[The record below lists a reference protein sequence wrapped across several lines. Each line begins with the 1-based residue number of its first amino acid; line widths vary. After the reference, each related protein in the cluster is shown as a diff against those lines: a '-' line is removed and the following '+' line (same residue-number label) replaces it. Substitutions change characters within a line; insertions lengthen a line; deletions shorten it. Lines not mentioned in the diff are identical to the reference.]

1 MIKNKETTVMKKL
14 ISFMDRVASLIEL
27 ILALFVTIGAVA
39 TLVTIVVQEGPGM
52 MNGMVPEELNHLLE
66 EIFSVVI
73 AVEFLK
79 MLLQPTSQTVIEV
92 LIFLIARHMI
102 VKETGAVQDLLSVIS
117 ICILFAAK
125 LLIEKYGR
133 DDSSENII
141 AKLLH
146 REKKDKEAEQ

>member
-1 MIKNKETTVMKKL
+1 
-14 ISFMDRVASLIEL
+14 
-27 ILALFVTIGAVA
+27 
-39 TLVTIVVQEGPGM
+39 

-133 DDSSENII
+133 DDSCENII

-146 REKKDKEAEQ
+146 REKKDKEAEHE